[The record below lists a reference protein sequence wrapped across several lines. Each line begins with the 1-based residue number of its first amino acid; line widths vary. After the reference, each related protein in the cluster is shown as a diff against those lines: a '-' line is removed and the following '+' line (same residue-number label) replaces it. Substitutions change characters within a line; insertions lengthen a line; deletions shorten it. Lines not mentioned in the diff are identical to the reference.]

1 MQILTPFKK
10 AFTLIEVLVATL
22 ISTILIFITAKIG
35 VYFYTINSKNNEQN
49 LLQQHTH
56 QLLDLLSYH
65 IQNIQFQGSERAYS
79 NFSLFSKNGKNYSIE
94 DQDHCLVFFTDTNQD
109 GCVGQGK
116 VLRTVKKDHQ
126 TFKYL
131 NCVDDSNQNNTVQN
145 TLGEEIFGF
154 KFENGEIKNLI
165 GMNVEYNRCSK
176 EKCQQLLESCTSKD
190 GRKWKIFTNN
200 DHYTVKNLQFKWLKP
215 DKLMQVNL
223 ALQSKITPEISYE
236 ASSQIY
242 LLNSKN

>member
-79 NFSLFSKNGKNYSIE
+79 NFSLFSKNGK
-94 DQDHCLVFFTDTNQD
+94 
-109 GCVGQGK
+109 K
-116 VLRTVKKDHQ
+116 
-126 TFKYL
+126 
-131 NCVDDSNQNNTVQN
+131 
-145 TLGEEIFGF
+145 
-154 KFENGEIKNLI
+154 
-165 GMNVEYNRCSK
+165 
-176 EKCQQLLESCTSKD
+176 
-190 GRKWKIFTNN
+190 
-200 DHYTVKNLQFKWLKP
+200 LQH
-215 DKLMQVNL
+215 
-223 ALQSKITPEISYE
+223 
-236 ASSQIY
+236 
-242 LLNSKN
+242 